1 MHIYPKIRR
10 TYLYCISVGRICII
24 MYLLCIVVHLS
35 SRIITLKHNYAK
47 YAYFRIMYYSES
59 SDFLSIVII
68 LNLPLPVTAHAPVT
82 EVATA

>member
-24 MYLLCIVVHLS
+24 MYLL
-35 SRIITLKHNYAK
+35 RIIMHLLCIIKHNYAK
-47 YAYFRIMYYSES
+47 YAYFRIICYS
-59 SDFLSIVII
+59 DIPSILLNI
-68 LNLPLPVTAHAPVT
+68 NLPVPVTTHAPVT